1 MSSNGRTTASDAV
14 CLGSSPSVPKSNKE
28 VCRGDGMVDML
39 GLEPSAQRCAGS
51 SPVPG
56 NYIKIKKVTKS
67 VEKANRIPISSIVAL
82 NYYFIPTFR
91 GSSVGRASGC

>member
-1 MSSNGRTTASDAV
+1 MRGRETVSRWAHNPKIGGSTPSSATNLLFVPFIGMSSNGRTTASDAV
-14 CLGSSPSVPKSNKE
+14 CLGSSPSVPKSNIT

-56 NYIKIKKVTKS
+56 N
-67 VEKANRIPISSIVAL
+67 
-82 NYYFIPTFR
+82 
-91 GSSVGRASGC
+91 